1 LLKKIKRR
9 NLQIAVITTK
19 NPSSLKMRFDC
30 GKNDNGKVIVK
41 SKSFSNIRHDATHD
55 KVYEVADT
63 IASLQEHTLIEAL
76 KIDNCTISK

>member
-1 LLKKIKRR
+1 M
-9 NLQIAVITTK
+9 AVITTK

-41 SKSFSNIRHDATHD
+41 SKSFSNVAPDATND
-55 KVYEVADT
+55 KVYEVAEI
-63 IASLQEHTLIEAL
+63 IASLQDHDLIEAM

>member
-1 LLKKIKRR
+1 M
-9 NLQIAVITTK
+9 AVITTK

-41 SKSFSNIRHDATHD
+41 SKSFSNVAPDATND
-55 KVYEVADT
+55 KVYEVAEI
-63 IASLQEHTLIEAL
+63 IASLQDHDLIEAL

>member
-1 LLKKIKRR
+1 M
-9 NLQIAVITTK
+9 AVITTK

-41 SKSFSNIRHDATHD
+41 SKSFSNVAPDATND
-55 KVYEVADT
+55 KVYEVVEI
-63 IASLQEHTLIEAL
+63 IASLQDHDLIEAM

>member
-1 LLKKIKRR
+1 M
-9 NLQIAVITTK
+9 AVITTK

-41 SKSFSNIRHDATHD
+41 SKSFSNLRPDATHEN
-55 KVYEVADT
+55 VYEVADT
-63 IASLQEHTLIEAL
+63 IASLQEHDLIEAL